1 MFDHTK
7 VPTKISNQLHDC
19 LGQILRAALSIT
31 GDMGNVQLVDPV
43 HGSLRIVSQIG
54 FHRPF
59 LNFFDATHGGS
70 AACGTA
76 LMRRKRVVVEDV
88 ASDPIFWRTEAR
100 SVMLTARAHAVQ
112 STPLLKRS
120 DKILG
125 IISTHY
131 KRPGR
136 PTGWDLGRIDK
147 LAGYAARLIEHE
159 LSAQTMK
166 NPYVESWD
174 QGGDYALFCR
184 TKVQAIFVET
194 TDNLEKGLE
203 RLEELSLTDAGEFV
217 LFSKMN
223 VVAASKDGVV
233 RRLDPF
239 SERA

>member
-1 MFDHTK
+1 MFDHAK
-7 VPTKISNQLHDC
+7 IPTKIPELREC
-19 LGQILRAALSIT
+19 LGQILRTALSIT

-59 LNFFDATHGGS
+59 LNFFSTTHEGL

-76 LMRRKRVVVEDV
+76 MSLGKRVIVEDV
-88 ASDPIFWRTEAR
+88 ASDPIFSHTETR
-100 SVMLTARAHAVQ
+100 NVMLAARARAVQ

-120 DKILG
+120 GKILG

-131 KRPGR
+131 NRSGR
-136 PTGWDLGRIDK
+136 PSGWDLGKIDK
-147 LAGYAARLIEHE
+147 LAGSAARLIEHE
-159 LSAQTMK
+159 LSAQTVK
-166 NPYVESWD
+166 NPYVETWD

-184 TKVQAIFVET
+184 TKAQAIFVET
-194 TDNLEKGLE
+194 MDNLEKGLE
-203 RLEELSLTDAGEFV
+203 RLEELSLTEAGEFV